1 MKTNKFVSLFAAI
14 ALCFGIVSVSNAGDY
29 GSQKVAY
36 HVNYD
41 QAKRQGGALRNIQN
55 HINAVGAENLDLRV
69 IMHGKGVSLVLLPDE
84 AGNTGLPVGNATEA
98 MQAKIAGLKS
108 QGVSFKVCAN
118 TLRGKK
124 INADDHL
131 YDVADSDIVPSGVA
145 ELSHLQ
151 HNGFTYL
158 KP

>member
-1 MKTNKFVSLFAAI
+1 MKNKGLI
-14 ALCFGIVSVSNAGDY
+14 ALFTAFALGLGMMSVSHAGSY
-29 GSQKVAY
+29 GSQLIAY

-41 QAKRQGGALRNIQN
+41 QAKRQSGALRNIQN

-69 IMHGKGVSLVLLPDE
+69 IMHGKGLSLLLLPDE
-84 AGNTGLPVGNATEA
+84 AGNTGLPIGNATEE

-108 QGVSFKVCAN
+108 QGVTFKVCAN
-118 TLRGKK
+118 TVRGKK
-124 INADDHL
+124 INVDEHL

-151 HNGFTYL
+151 HLGFTYL
-158 KP
+158 RP